1 MSSPGSWCST
11 GWRPLN
17 GSRSFCRTCS
27 PCPPTRS
34 VDHGAHAT
42 AARQLASRARH
53 RVQAPGTTADAE
65 RTIQRT
71 VVRAFLAASRNG
83 DVQALVELLDPDAVI
98 RADSVA
104 VQAGASS
111 EVRGAAAVAATFS
124 GRTRAAKLV
133 LLDGFAGGR
142 VGSGGKAPGGVWLR
156 DPGGQDRRDRA
167 ACRPRTAPSP
177 RPGNGR
183 HLTGRLHPPSCPTG
197 RRRASAARIPLADQS
212 ESPGDD
218 ACC

>member
-1 MSSPGSWCST
+1 MGRSS
-11 GWRPLN
+11 
-17 GSRSFCRTCS
+17 
-27 PCPPTRS
+27 
-34 VDHGAHAT
+34 T
-42 AARQLASRARH
+42 AARQFASRARH

-83 DVQALVELLDPDAVI
+83 DFEALVELLDPDAVI

-133 LLDGFAGGR
+133 LLDGFAGAVWAP
-142 VGSGGKAPGGVWLR
+142 VG
-156 DPGGQDRRDRA
+156 
-167 ACRPRTAPSP
+167 RPRVVFGFAIQE
-177 RPGNGR
+177 GKIVEIE
-183 HLTGRLHPPSCPTG
+183 L
-197 RRRASAARIPLADQS
+197 LADPEQLRRL
-212 ESPGDD
+212 DLATAD
-218 ACC
+218 T